1 MSEAYCIV
9 RVRICKDGTLYFLA
23 DSWALY
29 SRVLCL
35 PSVYPR
41 TSSWILMRRFNCRTL
56 QFIVSPKIG
65 SLSDKYGRKRI
76 LLLTM
81 IGNILSAVVYVYFS
95 FERHVKLANVL
106 VDGFSPPVLDRI
118 CFPE

>member
-35 PSVYPR
+35 PSDEYMD
-41 TSSWILMRRFNCRTL
+41 TDEEIQL
-56 QFIVSPKIG
+56 
-65 SLSDKYGRKRI
+65 
-76 LLLTM
+76 
-81 IGNILSAVVYVYFS
+81 
-95 FERHVKLANVL
+95 
-106 VDGFSPPVLDRI
+106 
-118 CFPE
+118 